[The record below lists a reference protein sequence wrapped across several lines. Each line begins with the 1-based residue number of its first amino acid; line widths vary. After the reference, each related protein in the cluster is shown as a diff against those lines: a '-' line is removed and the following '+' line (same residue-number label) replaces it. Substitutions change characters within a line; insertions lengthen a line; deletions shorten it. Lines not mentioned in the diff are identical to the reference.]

1 MPRPLR
7 RYRDRVDLASHD
19 LGRTLME
26 AADALPFGGGYNAT
40 AAAENR
46 NNRVDLGGD
55 LIANVLKDAGFKLH
69 GQRVQS

>member
-1 MPRPLR
+1 MILAARSWKLLMRSLLEEATTRP
-7 RYRDRVDLASHD
+7 
-19 LGRTLME
+19 
-26 AADALPFGGGYNAT
+26 